1 MTIREMSLDQL
12 RDWHAKREGW
22 NPPGTRPA
30 RTGDALFDAMLQ
42 TTTRSHWWKGDTS
55 KPGGVVTRHDHP
67 HAPTLD
73 GADAAFPE
81 GWNWYRQIGPQDVVW
96 EARNDTY
103 HHILRSHLRV
113 VVLDTGDKI
122 TDLYRLA
129 ALAREAETKG
139 TQ

>member
-1 MTIREMSLDQL
+1 MTIRTMSLDQL

-22 NPPGTRPA
+22 NAPGPA
-30 RTGDALFDAMLQ
+30 PWANGKTCVN
-42 TTTRSHWWKGDTS
+42 WWKRTESGDIEWLVTGEH
-55 KPGGVVTRHDHP
+55 PFPEDLGV
-67 HAPTLD
+67 
-73 GADAAFPE
+73 ADAAFPE
-81 GWNWYRQIGPQDVVW
+81 GWNWYRQIGPQDVMW

-113 VVLDTGDKI
+113 VVLDTGHKI

-139 TQ
+139 TNEQA